1 MTVLLDNYKNF
12 LNFYTQGLFRIF
24 SALTSEL
31 IGILWA
37 YMSLTT
43 VPTDK
48 KRRDHFYNGAMHCFG
63 YRNVSI

>member
-1 MTVLLDNYKNF
+1 M
-12 LNFYTQGLFRIF
+12 NFYTQGLFRIF

-48 KRRDHFYNGAMHCFG
+48 KKKGPFL
-63 YRNVSI
+63 